1 MLNNFIYAKAK
12 SLFEEKL
19 SAGEVL
25 DEAIVFIEDTK
36 EIWNHG
42 TYFASLEDL
51 QNSLNTKAD
60 ISTVEALQ
68 DSIEENELVIATA
81 LTELYD
87 IKADKTAIPD
97 TSSFATKTELTNG
110 LNLKQ
115 DNLVSGTNIKT
126 INGTS
131 IVGSGNITTPND
143 STTQA
148 GHYTPSG
155 FTSAAAISNFV
166 TSLSFD
172 SKGHVYKASG
182 RALTSTDIPALDAS
196 KITSG
201 TISIERLPAGA
212 LERLVVVASES
223 AALSADVQEGDVVQV
238 TGNNNKM
245 YFCVNSTATTFATKF
260 KEFTAGTATSVPWS
274 GITGM
279 PDLATQAELN
289 AVDAKF
295 SNYLTTSGTA
305 ASASKLSDNTAYT
318 IWGQTFFQ
326 NGIPANVSGALS
338 ASNINITSTDAI
350 AHLSFGRGGGN
361 FVTMPSGGYV
371 GFISNGKSIATAN
384 ADLVI
389 TDGIVYPGTTG
400 VTKLGFGDK
409 RWSDVASVNGDFSGA
424 LTAGTF
430 STSSVVA
437 CGGRLRVN
445 ASNSVSSFG
454 FLKATAY
461 TASLNRAVLDIGS
474 NYGGSATITSEA
486 VDVVAISMYRGA
498 VGVGRAFTYDE
509 LYANYN
515 ANTKLTVD
523 GNMSITGT
531 FTSTGDQIAGS
542 DIRYKEKVEDID
554 IPTSVI
560 ANAPLFSFKW
570 TDRDD
575 KDVHIGTSA
584 QYWEDKLP
592 EFVKYD
598 PEKDFKHLNYGGL
611 GVSIGISL
619 AKKIEMLEQRI
630 VELEK
635 QLN

>member
-1 MLNNFIYAKAK
+1 MATRPVQDAIDRNSGAKVYLTGHAQVTFMADGR
-12 SLFEEKL
+12 SVE
-19 SAGEVL
+19 
-25 DEAIVFIEDTK
+25 DAI
-36 EIWNHG
+36 N
-42 TYFASLEDL
+42 A
-51 QNSLNTKAD
+51 
-60 ISTVEALQ
+60 
-68 DSIEENELVIATA
+68 
-81 LTELYD
+81 
-87 IKADKTAIPD
+87 KADKTAIPD

-131 IVGSGNITTPND
+131 IIGSGNITTPND

-223 AALSADVQEGDVVQV
+223 AALSASVQEGDVVQV

-279 PDLATQAELN
+279 PDLATQDELN

-295 SNYLTTSGTA
+295 SNYLTTSGIA

-326 NGIPANVSGALS
+326 NGVPANVSGALS

-350 AHLSFGRGGGN
+350 AHLAFGRGGGN

-384 ADLVI
+384 ADLII

-409 RWSDVASVNGDFSGA
+409 RWSQVSSVDGDFSGA

-461 TASLNRAVLDIGS
+461 TTSLNRAVLDIGS

-554 IPTSVI
+554 IPTSII

>member
-1 MLNNFIYAKAK
+1 MKGDTVLYDNATLFSDNKTIGIYRYNSVPSDAPAEATAYGNLMVIRSGGQDTLSQIYFNHNNHKIFVR
-12 SLFEEKL
+12 SG
-19 SAGEVL
+19 SSNTTSPV
-25 DEAIVFIEDTK
+25 
-36 EIWNHG
+36 
-42 TYFASLEDL
+42 YFANMDWKQLAF
-51 QNSLNTKAD
+51 T
-60 ISTVEALQ
+60 
-68 DSIEENELVIATA
+68 DSSVA
-81 LTELYD
+81 
-87 IKADKTAIPD
+87 
-97 TSSFATKTELTNG
+97 SATKL
-110 LNLKQ
+110 Q
-115 DNLVSGTNIKT
+115 
-126 INGTS
+126 
-131 IVGSGNITTPND
+131 
-143 STTQA
+143 
-148 GHYTPSG
+148 
-155 FTSAAAISNFV
+155 
-166 TSLSFD
+166 
-172 SKGHVYKASG
+172 
-182 RALTSTDIPALDAS
+182 
-196 KITSG
+196 
-201 TISIERLPAGA
+201 
-212 LERLVVVASES
+212 
-223 AALSADVQEGDVVQV
+223 
-238 TGNNNKM
+238 
-245 YFCVNSTATTFATKF
+245 TAR
-260 KEFTAGTATSVPWS
+260 
-274 GITGM
+274 
-279 PDLATQAELN
+279 
-289 AVDAKF
+289 
-295 SNYLTTSGTA
+295 
-305 ASASKLSDNTAYT
+305 T
-318 IWGQTFFQ
+318 IWGQRFDGSGNVDGIFQ
-326 NGIPANVSGALS
+326 LNDIDRDSRPFKIAWLAHNRVAINLWSWNAAGFADMCLGISSDDVSQGSLYFNASTKNWGIGTYTPEYKLDVNGSGRFTDALS
-338 ASNINITSTDAI
+338 APNINITSTDAI
-350 AHLSFGRGGGN
+350 AHLAFGRGEGN

-409 RWSDVASVNGDFSGA
+409 RWSQVSSVDGDFSGA

-437 CGGRLRVN
+437 CGGRLRIN
-445 ASNSVSSFG
+445 ASNSVNSFG

-461 TASLNRAVLDIGS
+461 TSALNRAVLDIGS
-474 NYGGSATITSEA
+474 NYGGTADITSEA
-486 VDVVAISMYRGA
+486 VDVVAMSVYRGT